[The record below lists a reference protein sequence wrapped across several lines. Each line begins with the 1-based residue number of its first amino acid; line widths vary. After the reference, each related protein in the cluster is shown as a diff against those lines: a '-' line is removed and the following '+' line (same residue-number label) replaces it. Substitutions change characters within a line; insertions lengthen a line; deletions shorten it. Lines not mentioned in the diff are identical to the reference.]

1 MLTPPRPGRLSGRT
15 ALITGAS
22 RGIGRAIALRYA
34 EEGAD
39 LFLTASGHGP
49 LDETRKLAE
58 TLGATVHTHAADVSD
73 RAAVQAMVDAS
84 LSAFGSIDV
93 LVNNAG
99 VYKAARLV
107 DYSFEDFDRIMQ
119 VNVYGAFQ
127 VMQLL
132 LRHMQARG
140 RGKVVNIASTAGKA
154 GSMNQS
160 AYNASKHAL
169 VGLTRC
175 AALEMGAQGIN
186 VNAICPGF
194 VETDMLES
202 FRTPRRHPGRALR
215 EGDGRRP
222 GARAAEAL
230 PAAEGDRRPGGVPG
244 VGRIR
249 RHDRPDAAARRRHA
263 DGLTGARPLSLRNT
277 SSPLRL
283 PLRLLNAA
291 QSPRRSMDASH
302 N

>member
-1 MLTPPRPGRLSGRT
+1 LDCAPRPGRLSGRI

-49 LDETRKLAE
+49 LDETRALAE
-58 TLGATVHTHAADVSD
+58 ALGARVLTHAADVSD
-73 RAAVQAMVDAS
+73 RAAVQAMVDAA
-84 LSAFGSIDV
+84 LSAFGGIDV

-107 DYSFEDFDRIMQ
+107 DYTPEDFDRIMQ
-119 VNVYGAFQ
+119 VNVYGAFH

-140 RGKVVNIASTAGKA
+140 RGKVVNIASTAGKW

-175 AALEMGAQGIN
+175 AALEMGAHGIN

-194 VETDMLES
+194 VQTDMIEG
-202 FRTPRRHPGRALR
+202 FRAHADIL
-215 EGDGRRP
+215 
-222 GARAAEAL
+222 
-230 PAAEGDRRPGGVPG
+230 GVPFEKVMEG
-244 VGRIR
+244 GLSRVPLKRFLQPREI
-249 RHDRPDAAARRRHA
+249 A
-263 DGLTGARPLSLRNT
+263 DLAVYLASAESDGMTGQT
-277 SSPLRL
+277 
-283 PLRLLNAA
+283 LLLDGG
-291 QSPRRSMDASH
+291 MLMV
-302 N
+302 